1 MEPRPQVQSSNAEA
15 QHMIERQ
22 SVIRLSQKDA
32 HKVLALIDNPSKAN
46 KRLKSAVKAF
56 KSTVRK

>member
-1 MEPRPQVQSSNAEA
+1 
-15 QHMIERQ
+15 MIERQ